1 MKKSRVE
8 FENDSKQALLEV
20 NLEQERIKQ
29 LIELDQFDGGA

>member
-20 NLEQERIKQ
+20 SQEQERIKQ
-29 LIELDQFDGGA
+29 LIELDVQYDGG